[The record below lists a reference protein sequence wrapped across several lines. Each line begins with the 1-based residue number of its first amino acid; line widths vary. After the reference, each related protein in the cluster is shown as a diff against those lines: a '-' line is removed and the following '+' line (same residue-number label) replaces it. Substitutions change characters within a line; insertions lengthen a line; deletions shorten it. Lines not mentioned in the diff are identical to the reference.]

1 MSSDDSD
8 DELLYKPKIGKRKL
22 VADDEDSS
30 DDDAII
36 PKPSVKRKLEQTV
49 KQEKDANAPKK
60 TKQNPED
67 LKTPTIKKEKVK
79 KEKSSAKV
87 KKEKK
92 IKVEAKAEKRKV
104 KVKTEV
110 IGKVKKE

>member
-49 KQEKDANAPKK
+49 KQENDANAPKK
-60 TKQNPED
+60 TKQNPR
-67 LKTPTIKKEKVK
+67 TPTIKKEKVK
-79 KEKSSAKV
+79 KEKGSTKV

-92 IKVEAKAEKRKV
+92 VKIEVKSEKRK
-104 KVKTEV
+104 
-110 IGKVKKE
+110 IKVKK